1 MLASQNPIKGQCIE
15 PSQCPTFIIF
25 LYFFGCMSQLEKM
38 QPTLKYDWFKTVL
51 QIDVSVEHEMF
62 FALKE
67 DKIFT

>member
-1 MLASQNPIKGQCIE
+1 
-15 PSQCPTFIIF
+15 
-25 LYFFGCMSQLEKM
+25 MSQLEKM

>member
-1 MLASQNPIKGQCIE
+1 
-15 PSQCPTFIIF
+15 
-25 LYFFGCMSQLEKM
+25 MSQLEKM

-67 DKIFT
+67 DKIFTWHRRHILRPNKIMTRCHWTF